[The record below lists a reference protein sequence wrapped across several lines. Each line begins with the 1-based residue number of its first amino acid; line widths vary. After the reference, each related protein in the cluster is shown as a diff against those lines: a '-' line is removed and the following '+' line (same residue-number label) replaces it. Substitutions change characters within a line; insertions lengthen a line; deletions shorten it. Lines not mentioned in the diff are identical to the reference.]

1 MIYFIGSSKDLSIL
15 REEVFENTV
24 SILNLFG
31 VRAKLSERISEVK
44 KNSNIEIRDARRE
57 TEVIRKLGLTDKY
70 TLGILNYLFE
80 FSIDFQT
87 TNSLNLPWGEE
98 EIEGINYNVLSGE
111 RNTVELIAGILIGN
125 FGQRVFISG
134 KIPLNFEI
142 GLIMR
147 GSHIISD
154 TMIRKDENIY
164 RIGLDIFSEEMEGSI
179 TYEANLAKFSVRSD
193 HLQSINSRDVWVIT

>member
-1 MIYFIGSSKDLSIL
+1 MIYFIGSSEDLSVL
-15 REEVFENTV
+15 REEIFENTV
-24 SILNLFG
+24 SILKLL
-31 VRAKLSERISEVK
+31 VARAKLSERISEIK
-44 KNSNIEIRDARRE
+44 NNSNIEVRDARRE

-87 TNSLNLPWGEE
+87 TNSLNLPWGKEE
-98 EIEGINYNVLSGE
+98 VEGINYNVLSGE

-125 FGQRVFISG
+125 FGQRAFISG
-134 KIPLNFEI
+134 KIPSNFEI

-147 GSHIISD
+147 GSHVISD
-154 TMIRKDENIY
+154 TLIRKDENICK
-164 RIGLDIFSEEMEGSI
+164 IGLGIFSEEMEGSI
-179 TYEANLAKFSVRSD
+179 TYEANFAKFSVRSD

>member
-1 MIYFIGSSKDLSIL
+1 MIYFIGSSEDLSVL
-15 REEVFENTV
+15 REEIFENTV
-24 SILNLFG
+24 SILKLFG
-31 VRAKLSERISEVK
+31 VRAKLSERISEIK
-44 KNSNIEIRDARRE
+44 KNSNIEIRDAGRE

-87 TNSLNLPWGEE
+87 TNSLNLPWGKEE
-98 EIEGINYNVLSGE
+98 VEGINYNVLSGE

-125 FGQRVFISG
+125 FGQRAFISG
-134 KIPLNFEI
+134 KIPSNFEI

-147 GSHIISD
+147 GSHVISD
-154 TMIRKDENIY
+154 TLIRKDENICK
-164 RIGLDIFSEEMEGSI
+164 IGLGIFSEEMEGSI
-179 TYEANLAKFSVRSD
+179 TYEANFAKFSVRSD

>member
-1 MIYFIGSSKDLSIL
+1 MIYFIGSSEDLSVL
-15 REEVFENTV
+15 REEIFENTV
-24 SILNLFG
+24 SILKLFG
-31 VRAKLSERISEVK
+31 VRAKLSERISEIK
-44 KNSNIEIRDARRE
+44 NNSNIEVRDARRE

-87 TNSLNLPWGEE
+87 TNSLNLPWGKEE
-98 EIEGINYNVLSGE
+98 VEGINYNVLSGE

-125 FGQRVFISG
+125 FGQRAFISG
-134 KIPLNFEI
+134 KIPSNFEI

-147 GSHIISD
+147 GSHVISD
-154 TMIRKDENIY
+154 TLIRKDENICK
-164 RIGLDIFSEEMEGSI
+164 IGLGIFSEEMEGSI
-179 TYEANLAKFSVRSD
+179 TYEANFAKFSVRSD